1 MSRVRLYGRWHGVW
15 RRTLL
20 RRFDG
25 IEKTGAK
32 QVADS
37 ECSTACPRNPEAI
50 CGQGSRLTWYKW
62 EGEPLYVWH
71 YPDGAG
77 AGRYESREWAYH
89 PPIAQPGVN
98 GVVSLLEKH
107 GTGAPNTTGAYE
119 LDPSIGGDIFH
130 AIRELQGI
138 KTDIFCAAGLTMPDR
153 AGRQIN
159 IGGWSADSLFG
170 IRIYWPDGSPGVNG
184 TNNWQE
190 VVNTVKLQRGR
201 WYLTG
206 MVMANGS
213 MLIVGGQ
220 DGSNGKRV
228 PNMEILPTVGPVLE
242 AQYLRDTDPYSLY
255 PFLVVLPSGGIF
267 IQYYNEARILDEV
280 SLDTVKILPRVP
292 ATFND
297 PTGGRTWAHKSCY
310 HNSILTMRRLK
321 SSSAVA
327 QEDGLH
333 GASTTA

>member
-1 MSRVRLYGRWHGVW
+1 
-15 RRTLL
+15 
-20 RRFDG
+20 
-25 IEKTGAK
+25 
-32 QVADS
+32 
-37 ECSTACPRNPEAI
+37 
-50 CGQGSRLTWYKW
+50 
-62 EGEPLYVWH
+62 
-71 YPDGAG
+71 
-77 AGRYESREWAYH
+77 
-89 PPIAQPGVN
+89 
-98 GVVSLLEKH
+98 
-107 GTGAPNTTGAYE
+107 
-119 LDPSIGGDIFH
+119 
-130 AIRELQGI
+130 
-138 KTDIFCAAGLTMPDR
+138 MPDR
-153 AGRQIN
+153 TGQQIN

-242 AQYLRDTDPYSLY
+242 AQYGRDTDPYNLY

-280 SLDTVKILPRVP
+280 SLDTVNILPRVS
-292 ATFND
+292 ATVND

-310 HNSILTMRRLK
+310 HNYILTMRRLK
-321 SSSAVA
+321 SSSVVA